1 MTIRDHVF
9 LELAL
14 GLRSTLARVDRLLD
28 RHAPEH
34 GAGAPAELD
43 DTTAALLGVIAIRN
57 RLAAACDA
65 LPADGGHDER
75 APVPD
80 LPHESWLR

>member
-1 MTIRDHVF
+1 MTIRDHAF

-14 GLRSTLARVDRLLD
+14 GLRSTIARVDRLLE

-34 GAGAPAELD
+34 GGDAPAELD
-43 DTTAALLGVIAIRN
+43 DTTAALLGVIALRN
-57 RLAAACDA
+57 RLVAAFDA
-65 LPADGGHDER
+65 LPADPGRGER
-75 APVPD
+75 APAHD